1 MSLPEVMVL
10 GAGGFLGLN
19 TVHAFLQAGVTPRC
33 GRRAHGNVLGLRALG
48 VPLVVTDFSAPA
60 SLRDALR
67 GVGVLVHAAAHY
79 PRLSLTPE
87 QTLARG
93 LAELDAV
100 LDAAAE
106 ARVRRVVF
114 VSSTATVAPRA
125 RGPSTEADVFPACP
139 EWGTYHALKWHLE
152 RRLHDEHRLEIV
164 VACPA
169 ACLGPF
175 DWKVGTSSLL
185 LATARGAPPPLPDG
199 IITTVDARD
208 VARAL
213 LMLSLSTEPPAR
225 LLLAH
230 ETFDAHE
237 LLSQLARRY
246 RAPRPPAPLSRR
258 AALALA
264 DRLETEAARDGGR
277 PLLSRELVDLII
289 HGPRLDASRSR
300 TLGLRYRPLSETL
313 NAWDSWARRM
323 QFLPHPPPEHS
334 A

>member
-1 MSLPEVMVL
+1 MSRLEVMVL

-19 TVHAFLQAGVTPRC
+19 TVHAFLDAGLTPRC
-33 GRRAHGNVLGLRALG
+33 GRRVQGNVLGLRALG
-48 VPLVVTDFSAPA
+48 VPLVVTDFGAPA
-60 SLRDALR
+60 SLREAFR
-67 GVGVLVHAAAHY
+67 GVDVLVHAAAHY
-79 PRLSLTPE
+79 PRLSLEPE

-93 LAELDAV
+93 VAELDAV

-106 ARVRRVVF
+106 AGVRRIVF

-125 RGPSTEADVFPACP
+125 DGASTEADVFPSCP

-152 RRLHDEHRLEIV
+152 RRLREEHRMQMV

-199 IITTVDARD
+199 VITTVDARD

-213 LMLSLSTEPPAR
+213 LMLSTAADPPAR

-230 ETFDAHE
+230 EAFDAHE
-237 LLSQLARRY
+237 LLSRLARRY
-246 RAPRPPAPLSRR
+246 RAPQPQEPLSGG
-258 AALALA
+258 AARALA
-264 DRLETEAARDGGR
+264 DRLERVAARDGGR
-277 PLLSRELVDLII
+277 PLLSRELVDLIV
-289 HGPRLDASRSR
+289 HGPRVDASRSR
-300 TLGLRYRPLSETL
+300 SLGLRYRPFSDTL
-313 NAWDSWARRM
+313 DAWDSWARLMGFLTRPPLE
-323 QFLPHPPPEHS
+323 QF